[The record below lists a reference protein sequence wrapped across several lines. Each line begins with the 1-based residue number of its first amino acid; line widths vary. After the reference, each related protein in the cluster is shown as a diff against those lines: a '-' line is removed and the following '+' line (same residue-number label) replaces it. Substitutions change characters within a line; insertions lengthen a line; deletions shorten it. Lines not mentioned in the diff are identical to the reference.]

1 VWSLIQTFGSN
12 AKRLLAHIYVHKGH
26 NMSSDLTHG
35 YIRHPNDIPA
45 QISLCSQNILSSNTA
60 SHSGKIGISLST
72 EHFYAIGT
80 ALEISI
86 KDPAFKASGHATWCI
101 PERDGSFRTG
111 LVFDDPA
118 TAYAVRMIEQIC
130 HIEQYRKKIKD
141 DEGRALSSE
150 DAAHEWI
157 VRFAKDFPE
166 LNPAIHS

>member
-1 VWSLIQTFGSN
+1 M
-12 AKRLLAHIYVHKGH
+12 A
-26 NMSSDLTHG
+26 SDLTHG

-60 SHSGKIGISLST
+60 SHSGRIGVSLST
-72 EHFYAIGT
+72 EKFYAIGT
-80 ALEISI
+80 ALEIEITI
-86 KDPAFKASGHATWCI
+86 KEPDFKASGHVAWCI

-130 HIEQYRKKIKD
+130 HIEQYRQEIKH
-141 DEGRALSSE
+141 DEGRTLSSE

-157 VRFAKDFPE
+157 IRFAKDFPE
-166 LNPAIHS
+166 LNSAVHS